1 MPYFICQT
9 RPFFVLIWI
18 STTTMMWKRKFGNFT
33 LNAAHWIIESTQ
45 YSDSHC
51 FIRYHFIWCFPNIA
65 IGTLVYYKIIEH
77 LHGHISF
84 ENCLFVWLKFFVSLS
99 HTPRDFVSISFRND
113 IFLWICS
120 VVWTKRK
127 TRIIKSPKLYTVIYE
142 CSICTLYRWETRVMN
157 TQYPPT
163 IKHSHTKHFI
173 IKPIF

>member
-51 FIRYHFIWCFPNIA
+51 FIRYTILFGVSQILRLARLFIIKSLNIYMD
-65 IGTLVYYKIIEH
+65 TFLLKIVC
-77 LHGHISF
+77 SF
-84 ENCLFVWLKFFVSLS
+84 DSNSPFLS

-157 TQYPPT
+157 TQYPQQSNT
-163 IKHSHTKHFI
+163 HTRNI
-173 IKPIF
+173 LL